1 MSDSKKGWGES
12 DQQPQKGRV
21 QKGVSDWS
29 GILKHPGQ
37 GSFPAKALP
46 PVPGIPR
53 PSALC
58 IRRCFFRP

>member
-1 MSDSKKGWGES
+1 MGDSKEGWGES

-21 QKGVSDWS
+21 QREYLIGT
-29 GILKHPGQ
+29 LKHPGQ
-37 GSFPAKALP
+37 GSFPAKVLP